1 MIATFNL
8 KVLKKFRAKVVTAV
22 ERTPYDQEQVG
33 LNPAKWWTLLFFSP

>member
-8 KVLKKFRAKVVTAV
+8 KVLKEFRAKVVTV
-22 ERTPYDQEQVG
+22 ERAPYDQEQVG